1 MSDFDKHKFTTRVI
15 CYPPDND
22 VEPDDQYTYVKPRS
36 FAELLRVRKDTI
48 DHHERNGYDEF
59 YKWDRTFTCD
69 HCISVHKC
77 VFAFDAY
84 NTDGDCLA
92 EK

>member
-15 CYPPDND
+15 CYPRYDD
-22 VEPDDQYTYVKPRS
+22 VEPDDRYTYVYPRT
-36 FAELLRVRKDTI
+36 FAELLRVRQDTI
-48 DHHERNGYDEF
+48 DRHSGDDLF
-59 YKWDRTFTCD
+59 DKWDRTFTCD
-69 HCISVHKC
+69 HCRSVHKC
-77 VFAFDAY
+77 ALAFDEY